1 MPLPIME
8 EMKTMLNM
16 RNQKYDW
23 IILSSSATTESFVV
37 VVVAVV
43 VVVVVLLKIEGAAVD
58 SDIFLFDGLNRF

>member
-43 VVVVVLLKIEGAAVD
+43 VVVLLKIEGAAVD